1 MILLFTITDGIVS
14 SSFYLS
20 SNVFCDT
27 VANTALHN
35 TIYIT
40 GVLSVSLNNTSTTSL
55 VISWTVLL
63 ADGVT
68 ATSYSVSYSN
78 TNTQCFTDS
87 DHITDIAVSETVYT
101 VTGLQEG
108 TEYCITVT
116 AILSDGGTGEDSLT
130 ATTMAMA
137 GIHYSTCTY
146 IMMQHMDCCS
156 LRLYSS
162 GCFPY
167 LQLHLLLPLL

>member
-20 SNVFCDT
+20 SSVFCDT
-27 VANTALHN
+27 IANTALHI

-55 VISWTVLL
+55 VISWALLL

-68 ATSYSVSYSN
+68 ATGYTVSYSN

-87 DHITDIAVSETVYT
+87 DHITDIAASETVYI
-101 VTGLQEG
+101 VHGLQEG
-108 TEYCITVT
+108 TEYCIIVT
-116 AILSDGGTGEDSLT
+116 GMLSDGGTGEDSLT
-130 ATTMAMA
+130 AATMAMA

-146 IMMQHMDCCS
+146 IMVVVHSGSIAVDASLTSSSIYCS
-156 LRLYSS
+156 HF
-162 GCFPY
+162 CECI
-167 LQLHLLLPLL
+167 